1 MGQIF
6 KNERKK
12 LNLTQAKFTQNI
24 ISVSQ
29 YSRVENGEQ
38 DLRASDFIKLLY
50 INNLNIDPFFKSL
63 NKNILSS
70 DQILKML
77 AQSFYDRN
85 LNQVQKIK
93 NIILKIPNN
102 NFLLLQADLIIS
114 TLNNTDVTANTDL
127 ISRFSKE
134 LNKKDNW
141 TKDKEFLQLFGS
153 SISVFHIDRLSIYME
168 QILKEYINNI
178 SNCPFELQRRI
189 AGICINYLNK
199 CYTEKELT
207 LVNQTITLLANLSQ
221 DPDLL
226 MYKLLGIYFKYLFE
240 KNKNKTK
247 EIIDLLKETGYNKFI
262 LNLVK

>member
-1 MGQIF
+1 
-6 KNERKK
+6 
-12 LNLTQAKFTQNI
+12 
-24 ISVSQ
+24 
-29 YSRVENGEQ
+29 
-38 DLRASDFIKLLY
+38 
-50 INNLNIDPFFKSL
+50 
-63 NKNILSS
+63 
-70 DQILKML
+70 
-77 AQSFYDRN
+77 
-85 LNQVQKIK
+85 
-93 NIILKIPNN
+93 
-102 NFLLLQADLIIS
+102 IIS

-153 SISVFHIDRLSIYME
+153 SISVFHTDRLSIYME

-221 DPDLL
+221 DTDLLIYKLLGIYFKYLFEKTNNNNKEITLIKQIITLLANLSQYTDIL
-226 MYKLLGIYFKYLFE
+226 MYKILGIYFKYLFE

-262 LNLVK
+262 LNLVKQFVDLQIMINISNFNL

>member
-1 MGQIF
+1 
-6 KNERKK
+6 
-12 LNLTQAKFTQNI
+12 
-24 ISVSQ
+24 
-29 YSRVENGEQ
+29 
-38 DLRASDFIKLLY
+38 
-50 INNLNIDPFFKSL
+50 
-63 NKNILSS
+63 
-70 DQILKML
+70 
-77 AQSFYDRN
+77 
-85 LNQVQKIK
+85 
-93 NIILKIPNN
+93 
-102 NFLLLQADLIIS
+102 
-114 TLNNTDVTANTDL
+114 
-127 ISRFSKE
+127 
-134 LNKKDNW
+134 
-141 TKDKEFLQLFGS
+141 
-153 SISVFHIDRLSIYME
+153 ME